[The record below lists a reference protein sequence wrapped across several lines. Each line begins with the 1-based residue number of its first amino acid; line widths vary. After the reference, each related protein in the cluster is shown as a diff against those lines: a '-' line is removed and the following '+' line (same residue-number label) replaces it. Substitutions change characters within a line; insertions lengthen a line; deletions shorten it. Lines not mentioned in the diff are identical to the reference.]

1 MVNKS
6 MLWYR
11 RETDSQRNRDRGGK
25 WFVFVGQ
32 RRIRKGEDCEKQA
45 EVGGDVWAWAAAGPI
60 SGFMALLQPRSV
72 KSMALDTTEPQRG
85 LDYTELDPPPHW
97 LR

>member
-1 MVNKS
+1 M
-6 MLWYR
+6 
-11 RETDSQRNRDRGGK
+11 
-25 WFVFVGQ
+25 
-32 RRIRKGEDCEKQA
+32 
-45 EVGGDVWAWAAAGPI
+45 GGDVWAWATAGPI

-85 LDYTELDPPPHW
+85 LDYTELDPSPPW